1 MGTDSILSCKMLT
14 TACQNCGYQYE
25 FPADIFSLARITC
38 PSCSSRLYIRTG
50 RVVKRIQEFHTER
63 TASENPADWQ
73 LGDFA
78 EVILSSGR
86 ARNIDI
92 IPFMEAFT
100 KLPEWPD
107 IDYMDSKRRK
117 EADMSVE
124 TCFEM
129 TSPIELPY
137 QLSKIFNRIVGVF
150 KRADNFGC
158 SRLSSYITYLK
169 EGSIPKGEKKKR
181 STSGTDE
188 EFVYD
193 GMVDDEGRAVGL
205 DVPIS
210 IHGKRFI
217 LTGAFDKKKAAYEA
231 DIITAGGF
239 ICSTVS
245 NADYLVIG
253 IPGREKISNKAKA
266 AQRYG
271 VLAVSLN
278 ALKNALPSPP
288 PAENIK
294 AN

>member
-1 MGTDSILSCKMLT
+1 MDSESILTCKMLT
-14 TACQNCGYQYE
+14 TACQNCGHQYE

-86 ARNIDI
+86 ARSIDI

-117 EADMSVE
+117 ETDLSVAECLE
-124 TCFEM
+124 T
-129 TSPIELPY
+129 TAPIEKPF
-137 QLSKIFNRIVGVF
+137 QLAKIFNRLVGVF

-158 SRLSSYITYLK
+158 SQLSSYITFLK

-181 STSGTDE
+181 PAPISDE
-188 EFVYD
+188 DFVYE
-193 GMVDDEGRAVGL
+193 GMVNDNGEAVGM
-205 DVPIS
+205 DIPIS
-210 IHGKRFI
+210 IAGKRFI
-217 LTGAFDKKKAAYEA
+217 ITGKLDKKRSEYESEILA
-231 DIITAGGF
+231 AGGS
-239 ICSTVS
+239 ISSTVGK
-245 NADYLVIG
+245 ADYLVIG
-253 IPGREKISNKAKA
+253 ENHKEKISRKAKE
-266 AQRYG
+266 AQRYD
-271 VLAVSLN
+271 VPAVTLNSLKK
-278 ALKNALPSPP
+278 ALSQSA
-288 PAENIK
+288 I
-294 AN
+294 

>member
-25 FPADIFSLARITC
+25 FPADIFRLARITC

-86 ARNIDI
+86 ARSFDI

-117 EADMSVE
+117 KTDLSVAECLE
-124 TCFEM
+124 TTDPVEKPF
-129 TSPIELPY
+129 L
-137 QLSKIFNRIVGVF
+137 LAKIFNRLVGVF

-158 SRLSSYITYLK
+158 SQLSSYISFLK

-181 STSGTDE
+181 PTPISDE
-188 EFVYD
+188 DFVYE
-193 GMVDDEGRAVGL
+193 GMVNDNGEAVGM
-205 DVPIS
+205 DIPIS
-210 IHGKRFI
+210 ISGKRFI
-217 LTGAFDKKKAAYEA
+217 ITGKLDKKRNEYESEILA
-231 DIITAGGF
+231 AGGS
-239 ICSTVS
+239 ISSTVS
-245 NADYLVIG
+245 MADYLVIG
-253 IPGREKISNKAKA
+253 ENHKEKISRKAKE
-266 AQRYG
+266 AQRYD
-271 VLAVSLN
+271 VPAVTLNSLKK
-278 ALKNALPSPP
+278 ALSQSA
-288 PAENIK
+288 I
-294 AN
+294 